1 MSVPGATPPAAPILP
16 SSRAEAAVPVSCDL
30 CGAPNPRFVLTSPT
44 LDGPLVECVGCGFR
58 FVGGR
63 RENLAFGALEAKT
76 TAERIREANLIFEDI
91 PRDEERRL
99 NERNARWRMKLIRD
113 VQPGGRLLEVGC
125 GRGDFLRVASE
136 RFDVYGVE
144 PNPELARDSAHS
156 APVHEGLLDGVTW
169 SEFDVV
175 ASFHVIEHVDSPS
188 KFVAEMV
195 RRLKP
200 GGVLVIETPDIGSWP
215 FRLLKARWRQ
225 FIPEHYYFFDRGSMM
240 ELLGRE
246 GLSGCRIQRIGKYA
260 SPDFILNRLAR
271 HLPFVPKSAGSFL
284 GGRMFRL
291 NPFDIMLAIATK
303 DP

>member
-1 MSVPGATPPAAPILP
+1 
-16 SSRAEAAVPVSCDL
+16 
-30 CGAPNPRFVLTSPT
+30 
-44 LDGPLVECVGCGFR
+44 
-58 FVGGR
+58 
-63 RENLAFGALEAKT
+63 
-76 TAERIREANLIFEDI
+76 
-91 PRDEERRL
+91 
-99 NERNARWRMKLIRD
+99 
-113 VQPGGRLLEVGC
+113 
-125 GRGDFLRVASE
+125 
-136 RFDVYGVE
+136 VYGVE